1 MNYDELKKP
10 CKAMKKSRVV
20 VIYDRKKK
28 VAKTG
33 KGIVE
38 LRIYLNHKE
47 CKFITVGEITP
58 AVWDEKYQA
67 EGTNGSSVITFR
79 EEEIDVYLLR

>member
-1 MNYDELKKP
+1 
-10 CKAMKKSRVV
+10 MKKSRVA
-20 VIYDRKKK
+20 VIFDRKKK
-28 VAKTG
+28 VAETG

-58 AVWDEKYQA
+58 AVWDEGYA
-67 EGTNGSSVITFR
+67 SSPSVIAKIEKYESIIQAMLTLGTPR
-79 EEEIDVYLLR
+79 RALRRLS